1 MSRRRDRNVKAT
13 AASMVIQT
21 LKNKG
26 AVNEATAVGY
36 SAFKNVKMSNATL
49 SYTIANLVDE
59 KVLVMV
65 GDDKFYYSE
74 AGYKALEKR
83 FMRGYS
89 AFIVVPVLMVILF
102 LILQHFVFK

>member
-26 AVNEATAVGY
+26 AVNEATAVSY
-36 SAFKNVKMSNATL
+36 DAFKGVKLSNSTL

-59 KVLVMV
+59 GVLVMV
-65 GDDKFYYSE
+65 DQDRFYYSE
-74 AGYKALEKR
+74 AGYKALEKK

-89 AFIVVPVLMVILF
+89 VFIVIPIVMMIPF
-102 LILQHFVFK
+102 LLIRHFFLK

>member
-1 MSRRRDRNVKAT
+1 
-13 AASMVIQT
+13 MVIQT

-36 SAFKNVKMSNATL
+36 DAFKGVKMSNATL

-59 KVLVMV
+59 NVLVMV
-65 GDDKFYYSE
+65 DDDKFYYSE
-74 AGYKALEKR
+74 EGYRALEKR

-89 AFIVVPVLMVILF
+89 AFIVVPVVMVILF
-102 LILQHFVFK
+102 LLIQHFILK